1 MRKSARVG
9 VASSRSRPPGRPGE
23 SSGVAIPTPSVAER
37 AGRHAGFTLIEVMVV
52 LVIMGVMAT
61 GITIGLDSLRGRDAE
76 QALKRLRLVLEA
88 SADRAVV
95 RGRPIAIEFLPDG
108 YRFSALDAD
117 DNWRPLIDPP
127 VVWVPIPPVGVSV
140 ALAVASEQ
148 PCGLDIVRVEA
159 KLWAAYNWMR
169 TILGTILDYGPY
181 VANCTPGYLNNE
193 GHSPRNVLAALRSMS
208 YMASALDWLRYL
220 ESWREEGKM
229 RGLEFVRRSR

>member
-1 MRKSARVG
+1 MRKSAPVS
-9 VASSRSRPPGRPGE
+9 VASSRSCPPGRPGE

-37 AGRHAGFTLIEVMVV
+37 ARRHTGFTLIEVMVV

-88 SADRAVV
+88 SADRAMV

-127 VVWVPIPPVGVSV
+127 VFTERTLPGGLGWSGLRLEGQTEAAAPRLQFGSQAPEYELRV
-140 ALAVASEQ
+140 AT
-148 PCGLDIVRVEA
+148 PGGEA
-159 KLWAAYNWMR
+159 RLTGKAN
-169 TILGTILDYGPY
+169 GEVILDL
-181 VANCTPGYLNNE
+181 PG
-193 GHSPRNVLAALRSMS
+193 RQRS
-208 YMASALDWLRYL
+208 
-220 ESWREEGKM
+220 
-229 RGLEFVRRSR
+229 